1 MIERK
6 ARRTSAWP
14 SAVCETLNLFRWCGT
29 CGTSVL
35 VIFVVSGVGCAVG
48 QSFDGEGEPEHMESL
63 VYADVAALRADLD
76 GIVRVDS
83 NGVEVQ
89 DEEEVRTH
97 LVDRLVWTAVFG
109 QTDARESSRWL
120 IRAIATA
127 LGAFPA
133 SIHDL
138 YMAAGRREY
147 ANITTPAIN
156 LRGMVYDMARRVFR
170 AGAAT
175 GSKQILFEL
184 ARSEMGYTDQRP
196 GEYAS
201 VVLAAAIKEGYS
213 GPVMIQGDHYQA
225 NAATYAED
233 PEREIREV
241 RELAIEAIQAGYGNI
256 DIDAST
262 LVDLSHDSLLEQ
274 QRENYVNTAA
284 LTRAIREAEP
294 EGVTI
299 SIGGEIGEVGKENSN
314 IDDLEAFMTGFE
326 QEMQRHSE
334 ELGREL
340 TGISKISVQTGTSH
354 GGVMMPDGTMQE
366 VSVDF
371 DALRTLSVA
380 SKDRYGLGGA
390 VQHGASTLPESA
402 FNTFADCDAVE
413 VHLATGFQNIIYDH
427 PAFPDKLK
435 QRIHGYLAEHRA
447 SERKPGENDDQF
459 YYKTRKRGFGPFK
472 KELWMLPEDVRTPIG
487 DALQE
492 RFELI
497 MRELNVA
504 GNAHL
509 VDQHIRRVD
518 DTVPAPRAL
527 TQAG

>member
-1 MIERK
+1 MK
-6 ARRTSAWP
+6 
-14 SAVCETLNLFRWCGT
+14 
-29 CGTSVL
+29 
-35 VIFVVSGVGCAVG
+35 
-48 QSFDGEGEPEHMESL
+48 SL
-63 VYADVAALRADLD
+63 VYSDVGALRADLD
-76 GIVRVDS
+76 GVIRVEA
-83 NGVEVQ
+83 NRVEVLDQ
-89 DEEEVRTH
+89 EEVRGQ
-97 LVDRLVWTAVFG
+97 LIDRLVWTAVFG
-109 QTDARESSRWL
+109 EGETQEASRFL
-120 IRAIATA
+120 IRATATA
-127 LGAFPA
+127 LDAWTA

-138 YMAAGRREY
+138 YMAAGRRDY

-156 LRGMVYDMARRVFR
+156 VRGMAYDMARRIFR
-170 AGAAT
+170 AAEVT

-184 ARSEMGYTDQRP
+184 ARSETGYTDQRP

-225 NAATYAED
+225 DAAKYAEN
-233 PEREIREV
+233 PEAEIRGV

-262 LVDLSHDSLLEQ
+262 LVDLSRDSLLDQ
-274 QRENYVNTAA
+274 QRENYVHTAE

-294 EGVTI
+294 EGITI
-299 SIGGEIGEVGKENSN
+299 SVGGEIGEVGKENSTVQ
-314 IDDLEAFMTGFE
+314 DLEAFMTGYQ
-326 QEMQRHSE
+326 QEMERLSE
-334 ELGREL
+334 EAGRKL
-340 TGISKISVQTGTSH
+340 VGISKISVQTGTSH

-371 DALRTLSVA
+371 GTLASLSAA
-380 SKDRYGLGGA
+380 SKDEYGLGGD

-402 FNTFADCDAVE
+402 FGAFAESDAVE

-427 PAFPDKLK
+427 PAFPEALK
-435 QRIHGYLAEHRA
+435 QRIYGYLTEHRA
-447 SERKPGENDDQF
+447 SERKPDENDDQF

-472 KELWMLPEDVRTPIG
+472 KELWSLPEETRATIG

-497 MRELNVA
+497 MRELRVA

-509 VDQHIRRVD
+509 VDHHIKRVD
-518 DTVPAPRAL
+518 VVTPAPEALIRAE
-527 TQAG
+527 